1 MLSLGIY
8 PVIVNLALSTAAR
21 SPHGITETKI
31 KNYAIKMYVSDQI
44 TSGNKNMLKFVLTKR
59 GHLSIHRGGHLSIH

>member
-31 KNYAIKMYVSDQI
+31 KNYAIKMFLPIFHVKMAQTARITQI
-44 TSGNKNMLKFVLTKR
+44 AMNACA
-59 GHLSIHRGGHLSIH
+59 